1 MNKKEFIEEMAVKT
15 GKTKVES
22 AEFVDA
28 FLETVTETL
37 SKGDS
42 IAFVGFGNFE
52 VRDRNA
58 RTSRNPRTGETI
70 QVPATKLP
78 AFKAGSKLRSAVKG
92 K

>member
-1 MNKKEFIEEMAVKT
+1 MNKKEFVEALASKT
-15 GKTKVES
+15 GKSKVES

-28 FLETVTETL
+28 FLDTVSDAL
-37 SKGDS
+37 GRGDS
-42 IAFVGFGNFE
+42 VTFVGFGSFE
-52 VRDRNA
+52 VRERGA

-78 AFKAGSKLRSAVKG
+78 AFKVGSRLKSVVKG